1 MKYSTHPLGTLIE
14 TDVLVIGSGAS
25 GCGAAIGAKEQ
36 GLDVVLMDK
45 GKLESSGCI
54 GGGNDHYMAIMDEK
68 DTPFDSADDLIRF
81 YAKPLNGWTPAML
94 TNGWYNHMRPILDM
108 LEQGGVD
115 FGRTADGR
123 YHRTQGFGQPG
134 TWWCHIANGMTIKR
148 VMARIVR
155 ARGVNVLDRIMAVK
169 ILTDGGR
176 ACGALGWNVST
187 GEYVIVRAKTVVSAQ
202 GRSATRG
209 FNNSTHNPYN
219 CLLYTSDA
227 ADEQ

>member
-1 MKYSTHPLGTLIE
+1 
-14 TDVLVIGSGAS
+14 
-25 GCGAAIGAKEQ
+25 
-36 GLDVVLMDK
+36 
-45 GKLESSGCI
+45 
-54 GGGNDHYMAIMDEK
+54 
-68 DTPFDSADDLIRF
+68 
-81 YAKPLNGWTPAML
+81 
-94 TNGWYNHMRPILDM
+94 
-108 LEQGGVD
+108 
-115 FGRTADGR
+115 
-123 YHRTQGFGQPG
+123 
-134 TWWCHIANGMTIKR
+134 MTIKR

-219 CLLYTSDA
+219 VWMYPYNTGAGVVLGYDVGA
-227 ADEQ
+227 AVTELDTYQRAGDQCGHFRPHHHAAQGLRLSRHERHQQFRRA